1 MVKKYVYL
9 DKKQTQCLQ
18 ATSFNL
24 ERNPS
29 MLLSD
34 ISIRRPVFATVM
46 SLLLIASGIVAFLKL
61 PLREYPDID
70 PPVVSVTTLY
80 TGAAAGVVESRIT
93 EKIEE
98 RVAGI
103 EGIRFIESSSE
114 DGKSTISIQFNID
127 RDIESAANDV
137 RDRVSAVAKEL
148 PEEVKAPEIRKVDAN
163 DEVILWLTLTSG
175 SMTLPQLTDYAE
187 RYLQDKLATIDGVAR
202 IRLGG
207 GQSIAMRIWLD
218 RHAMAARNI
227 TAADV
232 EAALK
237 AENVELPAGVV
248 ESQDRQFTVR
258 LTRSFHTADDFKKL
272 VITRGE
278 RGESVRIGD
287 IARVEIST
295 VESRT
300 LFRGNGKP
308 MLGLGIIKQSTA
320 NTLAVAHAA
329 KEMATS
335 LQSSLPKNI
344 SIGVGYDM
352 SVFVEQAVHEV
363 YITFGIAVFLVILVI
378 YMFLGDMR
386 ALVIP
391 TVAVPVSIIS
401 AFIILNMLGFSLNML
416 TLLAMILAIGLVVDD
431 AIVVLEN
438 IWRRME
444 TLGESALVAAY
455 RGTRQVGFAVIA
467 TTMVLVSVFTPIAFL
482 SGDIGRLFSEFALT
496 LSAAVAFSGFV
507 ALTLSPM
514 LASKLLRP
522 QHTTSSLTQWTD
534 RQLQRF
540 SRFYQRGLHWSLR
553 HARMIFGLYLLIVG
567 ASVFAF
573 MTLPSEYA
581 PKEDRGSF
589 FMMVSGPE
597 GASYHYME
605 EYMNEIERRLY
616 PLTQNGDAHLM
627 ITRAPMSFDN
637 NAIFNS
643 GAAIL
648 VLNDWGKRRPAT
660 EIMKDA
666 SKLLADLPGVR
677 TFPMMRQGFGSSTK
691 KPVQFVLGGGTYEE
705 LAQWR
710 DAMNKKI
717 AQNSGL
723 VGAEWT
729 YKETKPQFDVRIDY
743 DRAAALGVNITT
755 IGQTLQTMFGSL
767 RTTTF
772 MQEGEEYDVLLEGQ
786 RELQRSSASLEQTYI
801 RSSSTQKLIPLSSFA
816 HITERADAYKLT
828 RYNRMR
834 AITLE
839 ANLSDGYA
847 LGDALTFLE
856 TTVKETLPERAIID
870 YKGLSQDY
878 KYSGNSMIFVF
889 LLGIAVTYLVL
900 AAQFESFVHPFVIML
915 TVPLA
920 IAGGLFGL
928 AVMGLTLNLYS
939 QIGLIMLV
947 GLAAKNGILIV
958 EFANQLR
965 DEGKAFRDALIEAS
979 LLRLR
984 PILMTSITAA
994 AGAIPLIL
1002 SGGAGSETRMV
1013 IGVVVFFGVV
1023 ISTLLTLFMIPVAYN
1038 VLAQRTGSP
1047 HDVSKRLEAELNETL
1062 TH

>member
-1 MVKKYVYL
+1 
-9 DKKQTQCLQ
+9 
-18 ATSFNL
+18 
-24 ERNPS
+24 

-46 SLLLIASGIVAFLKL
+46 SLLLIAAGIVAFLKL

-80 TGAAAGVVESRIT
+80 AGAAASVVESRIT

-114 DGKSTISIQFNID
+114 DGKSSISIQFNID

-137 RDRVSAVAKEL
+137 RDRVSAVIKEL
-148 PEEVKAPEIRKVDAN
+148 PEEIDAPEIRKVDAN
-163 DEVILWLTLTSG
+163 DEVILWLLLQSDR
-175 SMTLPQLTDYAE
+175 MNVPQLTDYAE
-187 RYLQDKLATIDGVAR
+187 RYLQDKLSTIDGVAR
-202 IRLGG
+202 IRIGG

-227 TAADV
+227 TATDV
-232 EAALK
+232 ENALK
-237 AENVELPAGVV
+237 AENVELPAGIV

-258 LTRSFHTADDFKKL
+258 LTRSFHNAEDFKKL

-278 RGESVRIGD
+278 HGEMVRLGD
-287 IARVEIST
+287 ISRVEIST
-295 VESRT
+295 KESRT
-300 LFRGNGKP
+300 LFKGNGKP
-308 MLGLGIIKQSTA
+308 MVGLGIIKQSTA

-329 KEMATS
+329 KEIGKKMQA
-335 LQSSLPKNI
+335 SLPAGMT
-344 SIGVGYDM
+344 IGVGYDM

-363 YITFGIAVFLVILVI
+363 YLTFGIAVALVVLVI
-378 YMFLGDMR
+378 YMFLGDFR
-386 ALVIP
+386 ALLVP
-391 TVAVPVSIIS
+391 TVAVPVSLIS
-401 AFIILNMLGFSLNML
+401 AFIVLNSLGFSLNML

-444 TLGESALVAAY
+444 ELGESALVAAY
-455 RGTRQVGFAVIA
+455 RGTRQVGFAVMA
-467 TTMVLVSVFTPIAFL
+467 TTMVLISVFTPIAFL

-507 ALTLSPM
+507 ALSLSPM

-522 QHTTSSLTQWTD
+522 THSTSRLTDWTN

-540 SRFYQRGLHWSLR
+540 IRFYQRGLEWSLA
-553 HARMIFGLYLLIVG
+553 HPKTIIVSFVGILI
-567 ASVFAF
+567 ASIITFI
-573 MTLPSEYA
+573 TLPSEYA

-589 FMMVSGPE
+589 FVMVSGPE
-597 GASYHYME
+597 GASYSYME
-605 EYMNEIERRLY
+605 KYMNEIERRLY
-616 PLTQNGDAHLM
+616 PLTKNGDAHLL

-637 NAIFNS
+637 NAVFNS
-643 GAAIL
+643 GMIVL
-648 VLNDWGKRRPAT
+648 VLNDWGARRPAT

-666 SKLLADLPGVR
+666 GARLADLPGVR
-677 TFPMMRQGFGSSTK
+677 AFPMMRQGFGSAIK
-691 KPVQFVLGGGTYEE
+691 KPVQFVIGGGTYEE
-705 LAQWR
+705 LASWR
-710 DAMNKKI
+710 DMLMKKI
-717 AQNSGL
+717 NANNPGL
-723 VGAEWT
+723 AGMEWT
-729 YKETKPQFDVRIDY
+729 YKETKPQLDLSVDY
-743 DRAAALGVNITT
+743 ERAAALGVNVTT
-755 IGQTLQTMFGSL
+755 IGHTLQTMFGSL

-772 MQEGEEYDVLLEGQ
+772 MQEGEEYDVLLEGE
-786 RELQRSSASLEQTYI
+786 RELQRTSDSLSQTFV
-801 RSSSTQKLIPLSSFA
+801 RSSTSAKLIPLSSFI
-816 HITERADAYKLT
+816 HIKERADSYKLT
-828 RYNRMR
+828 RYNRIR

-839 ANLSDGYA
+839 ANLADGYTLGSA
-847 LGDALTFLE
+847 LSFLE
-856 TTVKETLPERAIID
+856 KTVKETLPERVIVD

-878 KYSGNSMIFVF
+878 KYSGNSILFVF
-889 LLGIAVTYLVL
+889 LLGIIVTYLVL
-900 AAQFESFVHPFVIML
+900 AAQFESFIHPFIIIL

-928 AVMGLTLNLYS
+928 GITGSTINLYS

-965 DEGKAFRDALIEAS
+965 DEGIQFRNALTQACMM
-979 LLRLR
+979 RVR

-994 AGAIPLIL
+994 AGAVPLIF

-1023 ISTLLTLFMIPVAYN
+1023 ISTLLTLFMIPVAYDL
-1038 VLAQRTGSP
+1038 LARRTGSP
-1047 HDVSKRLEAELNETL
+1047 QDVSKKLEKELNESLTL
-1062 TH
+1062 